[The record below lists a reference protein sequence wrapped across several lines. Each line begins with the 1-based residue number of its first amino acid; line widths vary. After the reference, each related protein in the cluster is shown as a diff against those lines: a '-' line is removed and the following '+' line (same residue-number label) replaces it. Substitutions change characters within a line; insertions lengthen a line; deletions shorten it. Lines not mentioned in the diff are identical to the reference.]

1 MKSSKK
7 SAPINIEELSLA
19 ENKRL
24 LDPYSIL
31 PLIPIQP
38 EHHVGDIGCG
48 PPGTFSIPLAK
59 YLFAGKLYAFDTNE
73 TMLSKISESL
83 KSINLNNI
91 ELKISTE
98 SSIPLKDNVLD
109 GVFLSLTLEKSH
121 SPNVVLNEIKR
132 IIKQFGWLTI
142 ISSINQFNTT
152 SNEKYNHIPKLK
164 LNEMVEKLGF
174 KRLSQ
179 RELNEKF
186 YLSIYKCQ

>member
-1 MKSSKK
+1 MKESKK
-7 SAPINIEELSLA
+7 TIPSNIEELSVT

-24 LDPYSIL
+24 LDPYSII

-38 EHHVGDIGCG
+38 DHHVGDIGCG
-48 PPGTFSIPLAK
+48 PGTFSIPLAK
-59 YLFAGKLYAFDTNE
+59 YLFSGKLYAFDTHE
-73 TMLSKISESL
+73 AMLNQITDSL

-98 SSIPLKDNVLD
+98 SSIPLEDNVLD
-109 GVFLSLTLEKSH
+109 GVFLSLTLEKYQ

-142 ISSINQFNTT
+142 ISSLNKLNKTP
-152 SNEKYNHIPKLK
+152 NEKYNHISKLK
-164 LNEMVEKLGF
+164 LNRMVEKLGF

-186 YLSIYKCQ
+186 YLSIYKSQ

>member
-1 MKSSKK
+1 MKSNKK
-7 SAPINIEELSLA
+7 TAPINIEELSLA

-24 LDPYSIL
+24 LDPYSII
-31 PLIPIQP
+31 PLIPIHP

-48 PPGTFSIPLAK
+48 FGTFSIPLAK
-59 YLFAGKLYAFDTNE
+59 YLFAGKLYAFDTNK
-73 TMLSKISESL
+73 TTLDQITDSL

-98 SSIPLKDNVLD
+98 DSIPLKDNILD
-109 GVFLSLTLEKSH
+109 GVFLGLTLEKSQ
-121 SPNVVLNEIKR
+121 SPNILLNEIKR
-132 IIKQFGWLTI
+132 TIKQFGWLTI
-142 ISSINQFNTT
+142 VSSINDLN
-152 SNEKYNHIPKLK
+152 NYGYKYIPKLK
-164 LNEMVEKLGF
+164 LNGMVEKLGF

>member
-1 MKSSKK
+1 VKSNKK
-7 SAPINIEELSLA
+7 TAPINIEELSLA

-24 LDPYSIL
+24 LDPYSII
-31 PLIPIQP
+31 PLIPIHP

-48 PPGTFSIPLAK
+48 VGTFSIPLAK
-59 YLFAGKLYAFDTNE
+59 YLFAGKLYAFDTNK
-73 TMLSKISESL
+73 TTLDQITDSL

-98 SSIPLKDNVLD
+98 DSIPLKDNVLD
-109 GVFLSLTLEKSH
+109 GVFLSLALEKSH
-121 SPNVVLNEIKR
+121 SPKVVLNEIKR
-132 IIKQFGWLTI
+132 LIKQFGWLAI
-142 ISSINQFNTT
+142 ISSISQLNKTANK
-152 SNEKYNHIPKLK
+152 EYNHISKLK

>member
-1 MKSSKK
+1 MKASKK
-7 SAPINIEELSLA
+7 TTPKNAAELFLA

-24 LDPYSIL
+24 LDPFSII

-38 EHHVGDIGCG
+38 EHRVWDIGCG
-48 PPGTFSIPLAK
+48 SGNFSIPLAK
-59 YLFAGKLYAFDTNE
+59 YLFSGTLYAFDTDV
-73 TMLSKISESL
+73 TMLNLITDSL

-91 ELKISTE
+91 ELKIYTE
-98 SSIPLKDNVLD
+98 TSIPLKDNILD
-109 GVFLSLTLEKSH
+109 GVFLGLTLEKSQ
-121 SPNVVLNEIKR
+121 SPNVLLNEIKR

-142 ISSINQFNTT
+142 ISSINDLN
-152 SNEKYNHIPKLK
+152 NYGYKYIPKLK
-164 LNEMVEKLGF
+164 LNGMVEKLGF

>member
-1 MKSSKK
+1 MKASKK
-7 SAPINIEELSLA
+7 TAPKNVEELFLT

-24 LDPYSIL
+24 LDPFSII

-38 EHHVGDIGCG
+38 EHRVGDIGCG
-48 PPGTFSIPLAK
+48 SGNFSIPLAK
-59 YLFAGKLYAFDTNE
+59 YLFSGTLYAFDTDV
-73 TMLSKISESL
+73 TMLNIITDSL

-91 ELKISTE
+91 ELKIYTE
-98 SSIPLKDNVLD
+98 TSIPLKDNILD
-109 GVFLSLTLEKSH
+109 GVFLGLTLEKSQ
-121 SPNVVLNEIKR
+121 SPNILLNEIKR

-142 ISSINQFNTT
+142 VSSINDLN
-152 SNEKYNHIPKLK
+152 NYGYKYIPKLK
-164 LNEMVEKLGF
+164 LNGMLEKLGF